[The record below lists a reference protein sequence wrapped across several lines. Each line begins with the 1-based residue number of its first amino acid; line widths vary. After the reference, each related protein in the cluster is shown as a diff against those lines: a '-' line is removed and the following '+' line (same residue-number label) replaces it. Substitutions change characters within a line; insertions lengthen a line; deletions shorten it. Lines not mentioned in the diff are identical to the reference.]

1 MSKVLVI
8 GDLHEPFCLDGYFE
22 HCKEQ
27 YKKFNCNKVVFIGDI
42 IDSHY
47 SSFHPTNPDGM
58 SAIDEL
64 NTSIKKLKRWYKAFP
79 KATVIIGNH
88 DRIVVR
94 KCFANGVSARW
105 IKEYKDVLEVS
116 NWEFKIDETIDNVYY
131 VHGEG
136 GTAFKKAKE
145 QFRSVVAGHTHT
157 KCYIEY
163 INNIFGMQ
171 IGCGV
176 DKDSYAM
183 AYAKNYA
190 SPQIACAVVIE
201 GKLPIIIKMYEKIN

>member
-8 GDLHEPFCLDGYFE
+8 GDIHEPFCLDGYLQ
-22 HCKEQ
+22 HCKNV
-27 YKKFNCNKVVFIGDI
+27 YKEFNCNKVVFIGDI

-47 SSFHPTNPDGM
+47 SSFHSTDPDGM
-58 SAIDEL
+58 SAKDEL
-64 NTSIKKLKRWYKAFP
+64 NLSIKKLRKWHKAFP

-88 DRIVVR
+88 DRIVAR
-94 KCFANGVSARW
+94 KALANGISAKW
-105 IKEYKDVLEVS
+105 IKEYKDVLEVPTW
-116 NWEFKIDETIDNVYY
+116 NFKTDETIDNVLY

-136 GTAFKKAKE
+136 ATAFTKAKTLF
-145 QFRSVVAGHTHT
+145 QSVVAGHTHT

-171 IGCGV
+171 VGCGV

-190 SPQIACAVVIE
+190 PPQIACGVVLD
-201 GKLPIIIKMYEKIN
+201 GKLPILIKM

>member
-8 GDLHEPFCLDGYFE
+8 GDIHEPFCLDGYIQ
-22 HCKEQ
+22 HCKNV
-27 YKKFNCNKVVFIGDI
+27 YKDFNCNKVVFIGDI

-47 SSFHPTNPDGM
+47 SSFHSTDPDGM
-58 SAIDEL
+58 SAKDEL
-64 NTSIKKLKRWYKAFP
+64 NLSIKKLRKWHKAFP

-88 DRIVVR
+88 DRIVAR
-94 KCFANGVSARW
+94 KALANGISAKW
-105 IKEYKDVLEVS
+105 IKEYKDVLEVPTW
-116 NWEFKIDETIDNVYY
+116 NFKTDETIDNVLY

-136 GTAFKKAKE
+136 ATAFTKAKTLF
-145 QFRSVVAGHTHT
+145 QSVVAGHTHT

-163 INNIFGMQ
+163 MNNVFGMQ
-171 IGCGV
+171 VGCGV

-190 SPQIACAVVIE
+190 PPQIACGVVID
-201 GKLPIIIKMYEKIN
+201 GKLPILIKM

>member
-8 GDLHEPFCLDGYFE
+8 GDIHEPFCLDGYLQ
-22 HCKEQ
+22 HCKNI
-27 YKKFNCNKVVFIGDI
+27 YKDFNCNKVVFIGDI

-47 SSFHPTNPDGM
+47 SSFHSTDPDGM
-58 SAIDEL
+58 SAKDEL
-64 NTSIKKLKRWYKAFP
+64 NLSIKKLRKWHKAFP

-88 DRIVVR
+88 DRIVAR
-94 KCFANGVSARW
+94 KALANGISAKW
-105 IKEYKDVLEVS
+105 IKEYKDVLEVPTW
-116 NWEFKIDETIDNVYY
+116 NFKTDETIDNVLY

-136 GTAFKKAKE
+136 ATAFTKAKTLF
-145 QFRSVVAGHTHT
+145 QSVVAGHTHT

-163 INNIFGMQ
+163 MNNIFGMQ
-171 IGCGV
+171 VGCGV

-190 SPQIACAVVIE
+190 PPQIACGVVLD
-201 GKLPIIIKMYEKIN
+201 GKLPILIKM

>member
-8 GDLHEPFCLDGYFE
+8 GDIHEPFCLDGYLQ
-22 HCKEQ
+22 HCKNI
-27 YKKFNCNKVVFIGDI
+27 YKDFNCNKVVFIGDI

-47 SSFHPTNPDGM
+47 SSFHSTDPDGM
-58 SAIDEL
+58 SAKDEL
-64 NTSIKKLKRWYKAFP
+64 NLSIKKLRKWHKAFP

-88 DRIVVR
+88 DRIVAR
-94 KCFANGVSARW
+94 KALANGISAKW
-105 IKEYKDVLEVS
+105 IKEYKDVLEVPTW
-116 NWEFKIDETIDNVYY
+116 NFKTDETIDNVLY

-136 GTAFKKAKE
+136 ATAFTKAKTLF
-145 QFRSVVAGHTHT
+145 QSVVAGHTHT

-171 IGCGV
+171 VGCGV

-190 SPQIACAVVIE
+190 PPQIACGVVID
-201 GKLPIIIKMYEKIN
+201 GKLPILIKM

>member
-8 GDLHEPFCLDGYFE
+8 GDIHEPFCLDGYLQ
-22 HCKEQ
+22 HCKNQ
-27 YKKFNCNKVVFIGDI
+27 YNLFNCNKVVFIGDI

-47 SSFHPTNPDGM
+47 SSFHSTDPDGM
-58 SAIDEL
+58 SAKDEL
-64 NTSIKKLKRWYKAFP
+64 NLSIKKLRKWHKAFP

-88 DRIVVR
+88 DRIVAR
-94 KCFANGVSARW
+94 KALANGISAKW
-105 IKEYKDVLEVS
+105 IKEYKDVLEVPTW
-116 NWEFKIDETIDNVYY
+116 NFKTDETIDNVLY

-136 GTAFKKAKE
+136 ATAFTKAKTLF
-145 QFRSVVAGHTHT
+145 QSVVAGHTHT

-171 IGCGV
+171 VGCGV
-176 DKDSYAM
+176 DKNSYAM

-190 SPQIACAVVIE
+190 PPQIACGVVID
-201 GKLPIIIKMYEKIN
+201 GKLPILIKM

>member
-8 GDLHEPFCLDGYFE
+8 GDIHEPFCLDGYIQ
-22 HCKEQ
+22 HCKNV
-27 YKKFNCNKVVFIGDI
+27 YKEFNCNKVVFIGDI

-47 SSFHPTNPDGM
+47 SSFHSTDPDGM
-58 SAIDEL
+58 SAKDEL
-64 NTSIKKLKRWYKAFP
+64 NLSIKKLRKWHKAFP

-88 DRIVVR
+88 DRIVAR
-94 KCFANGVSARW
+94 KALANGISAKW
-105 IKEYKDVLEVS
+105 IKEYKDVLEVPTW
-116 NWEFKIDETIDNVYY
+116 NFKTDETIDNVLY

-136 GTAFKKAKE
+136 ATAFTKAKTLF
-145 QFRSVVAGHTHT
+145 QSVVAGHTHT

-163 INNIFGMQ
+163 MNNIFGMQ
-171 IGCGV
+171 VGCGV

-190 SPQIACAVVIE
+190 PPQIACGVVID
-201 GKLPIIIKMYEKIN
+201 GKLPILIKM

>member
-8 GDLHEPFCLDGYFE
+8 GDIHEPFCLDGYLQ
-22 HCKEQ
+22 HCKNV
-27 YKKFNCNKVVFIGDI
+27 YKEYKCNKVVFIGDI

-47 SSFHPTNPDGM
+47 SSFHSTDPDGM
-58 SAIDEL
+58 SAKDEL
-64 NTSIKKLKRWYKAFP
+64 NLSIKKLRKWHKAFP

-88 DRIVVR
+88 DRIVAR
-94 KCFANGVSARW
+94 KALANGISAKW
-105 IKEYKDVLEVS
+105 IKEYKDVLEVPTW
-116 NWEFKIDETIDNVYY
+116 NFKTDETIDNVLY

-136 GTAFKKAKE
+136 ATAFTKAKTLF
-145 QFRSVVAGHTHT
+145 QSVVAGHTHT

-163 INNIFGMQ
+163 MNNVFGMQ
-171 IGCGV
+171 VGCGV

-190 SPQIACAVVIE
+190 PPQIACGVVLD
-201 GKLPIIIKMYEKIN
+201 GKLPILIKM

>member
-8 GDLHEPFCLDGYFE
+8 GDIHEPFCLDGYLQ
-22 HCKEQ
+22 HCKNQ
-27 YKKFNCNKVVFIGDI
+27 YNLFNCNKVVFIGDI

-47 SSFHPTNPDGM
+47 SSFHSTDPDGM
-58 SAIDEL
+58 SAKDEL
-64 NTSIKKLKRWYKAFP
+64 NLSIKKLRKWHKAFP

-88 DRIVVR
+88 DRIVAR
-94 KCFANGVSARW
+94 KALANGISAKW
-105 IKEYKDVLEVS
+105 IKEYKDVLEVPTW
-116 NWEFKIDETIDNVYY
+116 NFKTDETIDNVLY

-136 GTAFKKAKE
+136 ATAFTKAKTLF
-145 QFRSVVAGHTHT
+145 QSVVAGHTHT

-163 INNIFGMQ
+163 MNNIFGMQ
-171 IGCGV
+171 VGCGV

-190 SPQIACAVVIE
+190 PPQIACGVVID
-201 GKLPIIIKMYEKIN
+201 GKLPILIKM

>member
-8 GDLHEPFCLDGYFE
+8 GDIHEPFCLDGYIQ
-22 HCKEQ
+22 HCKNV
-27 YKKFNCNKVVFIGDI
+27 YKDFNCNKVVFIGDI

-47 SSFHPTNPDGM
+47 SSFHSTDPDGM
-58 SAIDEL
+58 SAKDEL
-64 NTSIKKLKRWYKAFP
+64 NLSIKKLRKWHKAFP

-88 DRIVVR
+88 DRIVAR
-94 KCFANGVSARW
+94 KALANGISAKW
-105 IKEYKDVLEVS
+105 IKEYKDVLEVPTW
-116 NWEFKIDETIDNVYY
+116 NFKTDETIDNVLY

-136 GTAFKKAKE
+136 ATAFTKAKTLF
-145 QFRSVVAGHTHT
+145 QSVVAGHTHT

-163 INNIFGMQ
+163 MNNIFGMQ
-171 IGCGV
+171 VGCGV

-190 SPQIACAVVIE
+190 PPQIACGVVID
-201 GKLPIIIKMYEKIN
+201 GKLPILIKM

>member
-8 GDLHEPFCLDGYFE
+8 GDIHEPFCLDGYIQ
-22 HCKEQ
+22 HCKNV
-27 YKKFNCNKVVFIGDI
+27 YKDFNCNKVVFIGDI

-47 SSFHPTNPDGM
+47 SSFHSTDPDGM
-58 SAIDEL
+58 SAKDEL
-64 NTSIKKLKRWYKAFP
+64 NLSIKKLRKWHKAFP

-88 DRIVVR
+88 DRIVAR
-94 KCFANGVSARW
+94 KALANGISAKW
-105 IKEYKDVLEVS
+105 IKEYKDVLEVPTW
-116 NWEFKIDETIDNVYY
+116 NFKTDEIIDNVLY

-136 GTAFKKAKE
+136 ATAFTKAKTLF
-145 QFRSVVAGHTHT
+145 QSVVAGHTHT

-163 INNIFGMQ
+163 MNNIFGMQ
-171 IGCGV
+171 VGCGV

-190 SPQIACAVVIE
+190 PPQIACGVVID
-201 GKLPIIIKMYEKIN
+201 GKLPILIKM

>member
-8 GDLHEPFCLDGYFE
+8 GDIHEPFCLDGYLQ
-22 HCKEQ
+22 HCKNQ
-27 YKKFNCNKVVFIGDI
+27 YKEFNCNKVVFIGDI

-47 SSFHPTNPDGM
+47 SSFHSTDPDGM
-58 SAIDEL
+58 SAKDEL
-64 NTSIKKLKRWYKAFP
+64 NLSIKKLRKWHKAFP

-88 DRIVVR
+88 DRIVAR
-94 KCFANGVSARW
+94 KALANGISAKW
-105 IKEYKDVLEVS
+105 IKEYKDVLEVPTW
-116 NWEFKIDETIDNVYY
+116 NFKTDETIDNVLY

-136 GTAFKKAKE
+136 ATAFTKAKTLF
-145 QFRSVVAGHTHT
+145 QSVVAGHTHT

-163 INNIFGMQ
+163 MNNIFGMQ
-171 IGCGV
+171 VGCGV

-190 SPQIACAVVIE
+190 PPQIACGVVLD
-201 GKLPIIIKMYEKIN
+201 GKLPILIKM

>member
-8 GDLHEPFCLDGYFE
+8 GDIHEPFCLDGYLQ
-22 HCKEQ
+22 HCKNV
-27 YKKFNCNKVVFIGDI
+27 YKEFNCNKVVFIGDI

-47 SSFHPTNPDGM
+47 SSFHSTDPDGM
-58 SAIDEL
+58 SAKDEL
-64 NTSIKKLKRWYKAFP
+64 NLSIKKLRKWHKAFP

-88 DRIVVR
+88 DRIVAR
-94 KCFANGVSARW
+94 KALANGISAKW
-105 IKEYKDVLEVS
+105 IKEYKDVLEVPTW
-116 NWEFKIDETIDNVYY
+116 NFKTDETIDNVLY

-136 GTAFKKAKE
+136 ATAFTKAKTLF
-145 QFRSVVAGHTHT
+145 QSVVAGHTHT

-163 INNIFGMQ
+163 MNNVFGMQ
-171 IGCGV
+171 VGCGV

-190 SPQIACAVVIE
+190 PPQIACGVVLD
-201 GKLPIIIKMYEKIN
+201 GKLPILIKM

>member
-8 GDLHEPFCLDGYFE
+8 GDIHEPFCLDGYIQ
-22 HCKEQ
+22 HCKNV
-27 YKKFNCNKVVFIGDI
+27 YKEFNCNKVVFIGDI

-47 SSFHPTNPDGM
+47 SSFHSTDPDGM
-58 SAIDEL
+58 SAKDEL
-64 NTSIKKLKRWYKAFP
+64 NLSIKKLRKWHKAFP

-88 DRIVVR
+88 DRIVAR
-94 KCFANGVSARW
+94 KALANGISAKW
-105 IKEYKDVLEVS
+105 IKEYKDVLEVPTW
-116 NWEFKIDETIDNVYY
+116 NFKTDETIDNVLY

-136 GTAFKKAKE
+136 ATAFTKAKTLF
-145 QFRSVVAGHTHT
+145 QSVVAGHTHT

-163 INNIFGMQ
+163 MNNVFGMQ
-171 IGCGV
+171 VGCGV

-190 SPQIACAVVIE
+190 PPQIACGVVLD
-201 GKLPIIIKMYEKIN
+201 GKLPILIKM

>member
-8 GDLHEPFCLDGYFE
+8 GDIHEPFCLDGYIQ
-22 HCKEQ
+22 HCKNV
-27 YKKFNCNKVVFIGDI
+27 YKDFNCNKVVFIGDI

-47 SSFHPTNPDGM
+47 SSFHSTDPDGM
-58 SAIDEL
+58 SAKDEL
-64 NTSIKKLKRWYKAFP
+64 NLSIKKLRKWHKAFP

-88 DRIVVR
+88 DRIVAR
-94 KCFANGVSARW
+94 KALANGISAKW
-105 IKEYKDVLEVS
+105 IKEYKDVLEVPTW
-116 NWEFKIDETIDNVYY
+116 NFKTDETIDNVLY

-136 GTAFKKAKE
+136 ATAFTKAKTLF
-145 QFRSVVAGHTHT
+145 QSVVAGHTHT

-163 INNIFGMQ
+163 MNNIFGMQ
-171 IGCGV
+171 VGCGV

-190 SPQIACAVVIE
+190 PPQIACGVVLD
-201 GKLPIIIKMYEKIN
+201 GKLPILIKM